1 VTIPKPFETAMLDVY
16 VDADACPVRQEIFQV
31 AARYDLIVFV
41 VTCGT
46 IRVPIDSR
54 IKLALVEEGADAADD
69 WIAERIGAGDICVT
83 ADVPL
88 ASRCLKRGARAV
100 GPTGRR
106 FTPDNI
112 GSALAARD
120 LSAHL
125 REIGAAGK
133 GPDPLTK
140 RDRSRFL
147 GELDALIQAIK
158 RETR

>member
-1 VTIPKPFETAMLDVY
+1 MLDVY

-31 AARYDLIVFV
+31 AGRYDLTVFV

-46 IRVPIDSR
+46 VRVPIDPR
-54 IKLALVEEGADAADD
+54 IRLALVAEGPDAADD
-69 WIAERIGAGDICVT
+69 WIAERIAAGDICVT
-83 ADVPL
+83 SDVPL
-88 ASRCLKRGARAV
+88 ASRCLKRGARAL

-112 GSALAARD
+112 GAALAARD

-125 REIGAAGK
+125 REIGAGGK

-147 GELDALIQAIK
+147 QELDGLIQAIR
-158 RETR
+158 REAR

>member
-1 VTIPKPFETAMLDVY
+1 MLDVY

-31 AARYDLIVFV
+31 AARYGLAVFV

-46 IRVPIDSR
+46 VRVPFDPKIR
-54 IKLALVEEGADAADD
+54 LALVAEGADAADD
-69 WIAERIGAGDICVT
+69 WIAERIGAGDICIT

-106 FTPDNI
+106 FTPANI

-125 REIGAAGK
+125 REIGAGGK

-147 GELDALIQAIK
+147 GELDGLIQAIR
-158 RETR
+158 REGR